1 MEQPKSMN
9 AAKKKFTIALVVITF
24 FIAAIIITKFYLK
37 TIGILIISVA
47 VLIYV
52 WVSFAKMPKEEKRT
66 VSEAM
71 EKSNKTPLGKAVQ
84 FLQYLIYALISV
96 AIIRLFIG
104 QPK

>member
-9 AAKKKFTIALVVITF
+9 ATKKKITIALVVITF

-37 TIGILIISVA
+37 AIGILMFVA
-47 VLIYV
+47 VLIYAL
-52 WVSFAKMPKEEKRT
+52 VSFAKLPKEEKRA

-71 EKSNKTPLGKAVQ
+71 EKSNKTPFGKLIQ
-84 FLQYLIYALISV
+84 LLQYLIYGLIAV
-96 AIIRLFIG
+96 AIIKWFIG

>member
-1 MEQPKSMN
+1 MEQPKSRN

-37 TIGILIISVA
+37 ALGVLMFVAAIIYAALSFTKLPKGEKEVLSGTTGKSDKISFGKLIQ
-47 VLIYV
+47 L
-52 WVSFAKMPKEEKRT
+52 
-66 VSEAM
+66 
-71 EKSNKTPLGKAVQ
+71 
-84 FLQYLIYALISV
+84 LQYLIYGLIAV

>member
-1 MEQPKSMN
+1 QPKSRN

-37 TIGILIISVA
+37 AIGVLMFVA
-47 VLIYV
+47 VLIYGAL
-52 WVSFAKMPKEEKRT
+52 SFAKLSKEEKE
-66 VSEAM
+66 VLPVAM
-71 EKSNKTPLGKAVQ
+71 GKSDKISFDKLIQ
-84 FLQYLIYALISV
+84 LLQYLIYALIAI